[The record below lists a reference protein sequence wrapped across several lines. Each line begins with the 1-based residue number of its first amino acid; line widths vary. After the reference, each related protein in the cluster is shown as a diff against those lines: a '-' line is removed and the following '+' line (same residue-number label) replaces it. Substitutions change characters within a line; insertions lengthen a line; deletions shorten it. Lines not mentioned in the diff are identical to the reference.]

1 MKKTRKKLDFLPNKL
16 NKYSIR
22 KFTVGTASIL
32 VGATLIFGAEHDVAK
47 AAEEDASTEQA
58 STEEKATE
66 ESATEQ
72 PSTEEKAT
80 EESTTEQAS
89 TEEKATEESTTEQPS
104 TEEKAT
110 EESTTEQP
118 STEEKA
124 TEESTTEQASTE
136 EKVTEESTTEQASTE
151 EKATEE
157 STTEQPSIEE
167 KATEESTTEQP
178 STEEKATEEST
189 TEQASTEEK
198 ATEES
203 TTEQASTEEKAIE
216 ESTTE
221 QSTKETTTSQP
232 ISEKETVNEV
242 KNVANETGVSE
253 GEILAALN
261 KQGVNKADEN
271 EILAALIKEKS
282 ATNDQY
288 STPVVANT
296 TNTSS
301 KTKTTS
307 NTPVRNLLR
316 NRAMVMDRAN
326 TSDLQESAENSAI
339 YSPGDATKKQ
349 TYSGKAWVYRN
360 GNHSASSQKD
370 AVPLPGVNVYL
381 QWVNGKGF
389 VSPVYYTTTNPD
401 GSFAFDLSKPVTE
414 ENGNTYKFKLEGDS
428 KFAIRTWVKNPDP
441 SKYDVVKHGDQMYG
455 YHDRLTRKNES
466 WDFTAGVNR
475 IVNSHVVLQEKHN
488 NVDWLLKPENERTT
502 SGTSNGQFEN
512 TGNYGTIRG
521 NVWYENGD
529 PNGSDA
535 RRWGKDTWDVNAT
548 NTKVAAS
555 YVNDEVTRLFDT
567 WKKEHSG
574 YTLDDFKAA
583 QAQIIADYE
592 AKNGVGSHI
601 AETVVANV
609 DSKGNY
615 YIPFKGIYG
624 ISAYKQNS
632 GTSISKTISDE
643 EYGKVVADKD
653 VSHNNLMD
661 WNGTIGQKHR
671 HINSDYVYVTPLVDD
686 YAIWSNNFQTNMF
699 EELSD
704 DVLPIG
710 PSAQS
715 SYNTSGVDF
724 ALLAPQ
730 PMHDITNYNSTDELA
745 RPGDT
750 AESRTGGLLP
760 NREYQVQWFK
770 NGEKF
775 GDPVTV
781 TSAEDGTVGSVPL
794 TVPEDAKV
802 SDVFSSAVFKQG
814 VSTESLTTALA
825 IDSFSITDQ
834 QPDNEVYEPTTDEV
848 TKDHGTPTTEDD
860 VTGAVTIPDYPSEKG
875 TPTITVDDPSTLPDG
890 NTPGTVEVPV
900 TVTYPDGTEDHVT
913 VPVTTNE
920 QADNDVA
927 IHKDHNDKADESNGK
942 ELPDTGN
949 NDQNNG
955 TLFGSL
961 FAALGGLF
969 LISRRRKN
977 KNNEEK

>member
-32 VGATLIFGAEHDVAK
+32 VGATLIFGAGHDVAK

-66 ESATEQ
+66 ESTTEQ
-72 PSTEEKAT
+72 PSTEEKASK
-80 EESTTEQAS
+80 ESTTEQPSTEEKASKESTTEQLS

-104 TEEKAT
+104 TEEKTT

-124 TEESTTEQASTE
+124 S
-136 EKVTEESTTEQASTE
+136 K
-151 EKATEE
+151 
-157 STTEQPSIEE
+157 
-167 KATEESTTEQP
+167 ESTTEQP
-178 STEEKATEEST
+178 STEEKASKEST
-189 TEQASTEEK
+189 TEQPSTEEV
-198 ATEES
+198 
-203 TTEQASTEEKAIE
+203 
-216 ESTTE
+216 
-221 QSTKETTTSQP
+221 TKETTTNQP

-253 GEILAALN
+253 DEILSVLN

-326 TSDLQESAENSAI
+326 TSDLQELAENSAI
-339 YSPGDATKKQ
+339 YSPGDATKKR

-360 GNHSASSQKD
+360 GNHSDSSQKD

-401 GSFAFDLSKPVTE
+401 GSFAFDLSKPVTD
-414 ENGNTYKFKLEGDS
+414 ENGNTYDFNLAGDP

-475 IVNSHVVLQEKHN
+475 IVNSQVVLQEKHN

-502 SGTSNGQFEN
+502 SGTSNGQFKN
-512 TGNYGTIRG
+512 TGDYGTIRG

-609 DSKGNY
+609 DSNGDY

-653 VSHNNLMD
+653 VSHNNLMA

-699 EELSD
+699 EGLSD
-704 DVLPIG
+704 DLLPIG
-710 PSAQS
+710 PNAQS

-730 PMHDITNYNSTDELA
+730 PMHDITNYNSTDKLA

-750 AESRTGGLLP
+750 AKSRTGGLLP

-794 TVPEDAKV
+794 TVPEDAKA

-814 VSTESLTTALA
+814 VSTESLTKALA
-825 IDSFSITDQ
+825 IDSFSIADQ
-834 QPDNEVYEPTTDEV
+834 KPDNDAYEPKTDEV
-848 TKDHGTPTTEDD
+848 TKDHGTPT
-860 VTGAVTIPDYPSEKG
+860 
-875 TPTITVDDPSTLPDG
+875 
-890 NTPGTVEVPV
+890 
-900 TVTYPDGTEDHVT
+900 
-913 VPVTTNE
+913 
-920 QADNDVA
+920 
-927 IHKDHNDKADESNGK
+927 
-942 ELPDTGN
+942 
-949 NDQNNG
+949 
-955 TLFGSL
+955 
-961 FAALGGLF
+961 
-969 LISRRRKN
+969 
-977 KNNEEK
+977 

>member
-1 MKKTRKKLDFLPNKL
+1 
-16 NKYSIR
+16 
-22 KFTVGTASIL
+22 
-32 VGATLIFGAEHDVAK
+32 AT
-47 AAEEDASTEQA
+47 EESTTEQP
-58 STEEKATE
+58 STEEKASKESTTEQPSTE
-66 ESATEQ
+66 EKASKESTTEQ

-80 EESTTEQAS
+80 SEGTTEQPSAEEKASKESTTEQPS
-89 TEEKATEESTTEQPS
+89 TEEKASKESTTEQPS

-124 TEESTTEQASTE
+124 S
-136 EKVTEESTTEQASTE
+136 K
-151 EKATEE
+151 E
-157 STTEQPSIEE
+157 STTEQPSTEE
-167 KATEESTTEQP
+167 KASKESTTEQP
-178 STEEKATEEST
+178 STEEKATSEGTTEQPSAEEKASKEST
-189 TEQASTEEK
+189 TEQPSTEE
-198 ATEES
+198 A
-203 TTEQASTEEKAIE
+203 
-216 ESTTE
+216 
-221 QSTKETTTSQP
+221 TKETTTNQP

-253 GEILAALN
+253 DEILAALN

-401 GSFAFDLSKPVTE
+401 GSFAFDLSKPVTDE
-414 ENGNTYKFKLEGDS
+414 IDNTHEFKLAGDS

-441 SKYDVVKHGDQMYG
+441 SKYDIVKHGDQMYG

-475 IVNSHVVLQEKHN
+475 IVNSQVVLQEKHN

-512 TGNYGTIRG
+512 TGAYGTIRG

-567 WKKEHSG
+567 WKNEHSG
-574 YTLDDFKAA
+574 YTLDDFKAV

-609 DSKGNY
+609 DSNGNY

-632 GTSISKTISDE
+632 GASISKTISDE

-653 VSHNNLMD
+653 VSHNNLMA

-699 EELSD
+699 EGLSD
-704 DVLPIG
+704 DLLPIG

-730 PMHDITNYNSTDELA
+730 PMHDITNYDSTDKLA

-848 TKDHGTPTTEDD
+848 TKDYGTPTTEDD

-875 TPTITVDDPSTLPDG
+875 TPTITVDD
-890 NTPGTVEVPV
+890 
-900 TVTYPDGTEDHVT
+900 
-913 VPVTTNE
+913 
-920 QADNDVA
+920 
-927 IHKDHNDKADESNGK
+927 
-942 ELPDTGN
+942 
-949 NDQNNG
+949 
-955 TLFGSL
+955 
-961 FAALGGLF
+961 
-969 LISRRRKN
+969 
-977 KNNEEK
+977 

>member
-1 MKKTRKKLDFLPNKL
+1 
-16 NKYSIR
+16 
-22 KFTVGTASIL
+22 
-32 VGATLIFGAEHDVAK
+32 
-47 AAEEDASTEQA
+47 
-58 STEEKATE
+58 
-66 ESATEQ
+66 TEQ
-72 PSTEEKAT
+72 P
-80 EESTTEQAS
+80 S

-124 TEESTTEQASTE
+124 S
-136 EKVTEESTTEQASTE
+136 K
-151 EKATEE
+151 E
-157 STTEQPSIEE
+157 STTEQPSTEE
-167 KATEESTTEQP
+167 KASKESTTEQPSTEEKASKESTTEQPSAEEKASKESTTEQP
-178 STEEKATEEST
+178 STEEKATSEGTTTEQPSAEEKASKEST
-189 TEQASTEEK
+189 TEQPSTEEK
-198 ATEES
+198 ATSEGTTTEQPSAEEKASKES
-203 TTEQASTEEKAIE
+203 TTEQPSTEEA
-216 ESTTE
+216 
-221 QSTKETTTSQP
+221 TKETTTNQP

-253 GEILAALN
+253 DEILAALN

-848 TKDHGTPTTEDD
+848 TKDYGTPTTEDD

-875 TPTITVDDPSTLPDG
+875 TP
-890 NTPGTVEVPV
+890 
-900 TVTYPDGTEDHVT
+900 
-913 VPVTTNE
+913 
-920 QADNDVA
+920 
-927 IHKDHNDKADESNGK
+927 
-942 ELPDTGN
+942 
-949 NDQNNG
+949 
-955 TLFGSL
+955 
-961 FAALGGLF
+961 
-969 LISRRRKN
+969 
-977 KNNEEK
+977 

>member
-1 MKKTRKKLDFLPNKL
+1 
-16 NKYSIR
+16 
-22 KFTVGTASIL
+22 
-32 VGATLIFGAEHDVAK
+32 
-47 AAEEDASTEQA
+47 
-58 STEEKATE
+58 
-66 ESATEQ
+66 
-72 PSTEEKAT
+72 PSTEEKA
-80 EESTTEQAS
+80 S
-89 TEEKATEESTTEQPS
+89 KESTTEQPS
-104 TEEKAT
+104 TEEA
-110 EESTTEQP
+110 
-118 STEEKA
+118 
-124 TEESTTEQASTE
+124 
-136 EKVTEESTTEQASTE
+136 
-151 EKATEE
+151 
-157 STTEQPSIEE
+157 
-167 KATEESTTEQP
+167 
-178 STEEKATEEST
+178 
-189 TEQASTEEK
+189 
-198 ATEES
+198 
-203 TTEQASTEEKAIE
+203 
-216 ESTTE
+216 
-221 QSTKETTTSQP
+221 TKETTTNQP

-253 GEILAALN
+253 DEILSVLN
-261 KQGVNKADEN
+261 KQGVNKANEN
-271 EILAALIKEKS
+271 EILAALVKEKS

-316 NRAMVMDRAN
+316 NRAVVTDRAA
-326 TSDLQESAENSAI
+326 TSDLQELAENSAI
-339 YSPGDATKKQ
+339 YSPGDATKNQ

-360 GNHSASSQKD
+360 GNHSDSSQKD
-370 AVPLPGVNVYL
+370 AVALPGVNVYL

-401 GSFAFDLSKPVTE
+401 GSFAFDLSKPVTD
-414 ENGNTYKFKLEGDS
+414 ENGNSYEFKLAGDS
-428 KFAIRTWVKNPDP
+428 QFAIRTWVKNPDP

-475 IVNSHVVLQEKHN
+475 IVNSQVVLQEKHN

-567 WKKEHSG
+567 WKNEHSG

-609 DSKGNY
+609 DSNGDY

-653 VSHNNLMD
+653 VSHNNLMA

-671 HINSDYVYVTPLVDD
+671 HINSDYVYVTPLVEG

-699 EELSD
+699 EGLSD
-704 DVLPIG
+704 DILPIG

-750 AESRTGGLLP
+750 AQSRTGGLLP

-770 NGEKF
+770 DGQAIGE
-775 GDPVTV
+775 PVTV
-781 TSAEDGTVGSVPL
+781 TSAEDGTVGSVPY
-794 TVPEDAKV
+794 TVPADAT
-802 SDVFSSAVFKQG
+802 SSNIFLSAVFKQG
-814 VSTESLTTALA
+814 VSTSSLTTALA
-825 IDSFSITDQ
+825 IDSFSIAK
-834 QPDNEVYEPTTDEV
+834 PDNEVYQPTTEEV
-848 TKDHGTPTTEDD
+848 TKDYGTPTTEDD
-860 VTGAVTIPDYPSEKG
+860 VTGAVTVPDYPSEKG
-875 TPTITVDDPSTLPDG
+875 TLTITVDDPSTLPDG
-890 NTPGTVEVPV
+890 NTPGTFEVPV
-900 TVTYPDGTEDHVT
+900 TVTYPDDTTDKVNVT
-913 VPVTTNE
+913 VVVGEPTDATTYEPTTEEVT
-920 QADNDVA
+920 
-927 IHKDHNDKADESNGK
+927 KD
-942 ELPDTGN
+942 
-949 NDQNNG
+949 
-955 TLFGSL
+955 
-961 FAALGGLF
+961 
-969 LISRRRKN
+969 
-977 KNNEEK
+977 

>member
-1 MKKTRKKLDFLPNKL
+1 MKKKSNKRLDFLPNRL

-32 VGATLIFGAEHDVAK
+32 VGATLIFGAGHDVAK
-47 AAEEDASTEQA
+47 AAEDTK
-58 STEEKATE
+58 TEEGVTSNSD
-66 ESATEQ
+66 ESAQSSSETANTGVE
-72 PSTEEKAT
+72 
-80 EESTTEQAS
+80 TTEQATAEQPT

-124 TEESTTEQASTE
+124 SKESTTEQPSTEEKTSKESTTEQPSTEEKTSKESTTEQSSTE
-136 EKVTEESTTEQASTE
+136 EKVTEESTTEQSSTE
-151 EKATEE
+151 EKA
-157 STTEQPSIEE
+157 S
-167 KATEESTTEQP
+167 K
-178 STEEKATEEST
+178 EST

-198 ATEES
+198 ATSEGTTTEQPSAEEKASKES
-203 TTEQASTEEKAIE
+203 TTEQASTEEKATSE
-216 ESTTE
+216 GTTE
-221 QSTKETTTSQP
+221 QPSREEATKETTTNQP

-253 GEILAALN
+253 DEILSVLN

-360 GNHSASSQKD
+360 GNHSNYSQKD
-370 AVPLPGVNVYL
+370 ALPLSGVNVYL
-381 QWVNGKGF
+381 QWVNGKGV

-401 GSFAFDLSKPVTE
+401 GSFAFDLSKPVTD
-414 ENGNTYKFKLEGDS
+414 ENGNSYEFKLAGDS

-466 WDFTAGVNR
+466 WDFTAGINR

-512 TGNYGTIRG
+512 TGAYGTIRG

-535 RRWGKDTWDVNAT
+535 RRWGKDSWDVNAT

-567 WKKEHSG
+567 WKNEHSG

-609 DSKGNY
+609 DSKGDY

-632 GTSISKTISDE
+632 GASISKTISDE

-653 VSHNNLMD
+653 VSHNNLMA

-699 EELSD
+699 EGLSD
-704 DVLPIG
+704 DLLPIG
-710 PSAQS
+710 PNAQS

-860 VTGAVTIPDYPSEKG
+860 VTGAVT
-875 TPTITVDDPSTLPDG
+875 
-890 NTPGTVEVPV
+890 
-900 TVTYPDGTEDHVT
+900 
-913 VPVTTNE
+913 
-920 QADNDVA
+920 
-927 IHKDHNDKADESNGK
+927 
-942 ELPDTGN
+942 
-949 NDQNNG
+949 
-955 TLFGSL
+955 
-961 FAALGGLF
+961 
-969 LISRRRKN
+969 
-977 KNNEEK
+977 